1 MINDIARKGMQ
12 HMLPEIIVH
21 ESVRVLTSAQI
32 AESFKTDSK
41 TINRNFQRNQDQF
54 QLGVH
59 YFALTGED
67 LKAFKGE
74 RQNDVTLKYVSVLY
88 LWTEKGAF
96 LHAQF
101 SKSKQAKDAYRAL
114 IDSYYKMLDKPQE
127 EQVQNLA
134 MSLAD
139 FADFQNLESRLL
151 ILENQMR
158 EVTLHSGEQLR
169 LRKEVNLRVNQL
181 AGNEKDSRRA
191 LYRALWSAVKERYQ
205 VGSYRDVK
213 QHELQD
219 ALQFVA
225 RWGVDAV

>member
-1 MINDIARKGMQ
+1 
-12 HMLPEIIVH
+12 MLPEIIVH
-21 ESVRVLTSAQI
+21 DSLRVLTSAQL

-54 QLGVH
+54 ELGVH

-67 LKAFKGE
+67 LKAFKGA
-74 RQNDVTLKYVSVLY
+74 RQNDATLKYVSVLY

-114 IDSYYKMLDKPQE
+114 IDGYYTMLDKPPM
-127 EQVQNLA
+127 EQSQTLA
-134 MSLAD
+134 ISL
-139 FADFQNLESRLL
+139 ADFQNLESRLVT
-151 ILENQMR
+151 LENQMR

-169 LRKEVNLRVNQL
+169 LRKAVNERVYQL
-181 AGNEKDSRRA
+181 AEQTGARRILFRA
-191 LYRALWSAVKERYQ
+191 LYSAIKERYQ

-213 QHELQD
+213 QHQLQD
-219 ALQFVA
+219 ALRFVSN
-225 RWGVDAV
+225 WGEDIA

>member
-1 MINDIARKGMQ
+1 
-12 HMLPEIIVH
+12 MLPEIIVH
-21 ESVRVLTSAQI
+21 DNLRVLTSAQL

-67 LKAFKGE
+67 LKSFKGE

-114 IDSYYKMLDKPQE
+114 INSYYTLLDMPQKE
-127 EQVQNLA
+127 EEHTLA
-134 MSLAD
+134 ISLED
-139 FADFQNLESRLL
+139 YQQLESRVTT
-151 ILENQMR
+151 LEQKLQ

-169 LRKEVNLRVNQL
+169 LRKEVNQRVYEL
-181 AGNEKDSRRA
+181 AGNEKDARRA
-191 LYRALWSAVKERYQ
+191 LFRAIWSAIKERFQ

-219 ALQFVA
+219 ALRFVA
-225 RWGVDAV
+225 NWGGEAS

>member
-1 MINDIARKGMQ
+1 
-12 HMLPEIIVH
+12 MLPEIIVH
-21 ESVRVLTSAQI
+21 GNLRVLTSSQL

-54 QLGVH
+54 ELGVH

-74 RQNDVTLKYVSVLY
+74 RQNDATLKYVSVLY

-114 IDSYYKMLDKPQE
+114 INSYYTLLDMPQK
-127 EQVQNLA
+127 EQEHTLA
-134 MSLAD
+134 ISRAD
-139 FADFQNLESRLL
+139 YQQLESRVTT
-151 ILENQMR
+151 LEQR
-158 EVTLHSGEQLR
+158 LQEVTLHSGEQLR
-169 LRKEVNLRVNQL
+169 LRKEVNLRVYEL
-181 AGNEKDSRRA
+181 AGDEKDARRA
-191 LYRALWSAVKERYQ
+191 LFRAIWSAIKERYQ

-219 ALQFVA
+219 ALRFVA
-225 RWGVDAV
+225 NWGGEAS

>member
-1 MINDIARKGMQ
+1 
-12 HMLPEIIVH
+12 MLPEIIVH
-21 ESVRVLTSAQI
+21 DNLRVLTSAQL
-32 AESFKTDSK
+32 AESFETDSK
-41 TINRNFQRNQDQF
+41 IINRNFQRNQEQF

-101 SKSKQAKDAYRAL
+101 SKSSQAKNAYRAL
-114 IDSYYKMLDKPQE
+114 INSYYTLLDKPQKKQAQPLAISY
-127 EQVQNLA
+127 EQFKEIECRVTA
-134 MSLAD
+134 
-139 FADFQNLESRLL
+139 
-151 ILENQMR
+151 LENQLR

-181 AGNEKDSRRA
+181 AGNEKEARRA
-191 LYRALWSAVKERYQ
+191 LYRAIWSAVKERYQ

-219 ALQFVA
+219 ALRFVA
-225 RWGVDAV
+225 NWGGEAS

>member
-1 MINDIARKGMQ
+1 
-12 HMLPEIIVH
+12 MLPEIIVH
-21 ESVRVLTSAQI
+21 DDLRVLTSAQL

-41 TINRNFQRNQDQF
+41 TINRNFQRNQEQF

-74 RQNDVTLKYVSVLY
+74 RQNDATLKYVSVLY

-114 IDSYYKMLDKPQE
+114 IDSYYTMLDKPYK
-127 EQVQNLA
+127 EQAQTLA
-134 MSLAD
+134 ISLAD
-139 FADFQNLESRLL
+139 YQQLESRVTT
-151 ILENQMR
+151 LEQR
-158 EVTLHSGEQLR
+158 LQEVTLHSGEQLR
-169 LRKEVNLRVNQL
+169 LRKEVNIRVYEL
-181 AGNEKDSRRA
+181 AGDEKDARRA
-191 LYRALWSAVKERYQ
+191 LFRAIWSAIKERYQ

-219 ALQFVA
+219 ALLFVA
-225 RWGVDAV
+225 KWGGEAS